1 MAERSTLHVFLGLHY
16 ILCVILLPSTVGL
29 ASTGLGAAGCS
40 PSSCG
45 QLRDIHYPFRLSTD
59 PPRCGY
65 PHGVLLCEDNRAILD
80 LGSEKF
86 FVTSIQYNMHA
97 ITVMRLGSMNGSCTL
112 PFTSLTFGSPDDS
125 DITYGRYYGNS
136 ACFMNCT
143 RPVHYDLYWPVPCM
157 TRNNSF
163 AYVVIS
169 EYSDCDLVMSVEP
182 SCGFLA
188 EAPLAPG
195 VTMNST
201 ADIFELL
208 QAFWLSWE
216 IPELHDQHSFHI
228 TPTCLNESLSIIS
241 SRIKTNG
248 ILFAIPSLVESEM
261 HFLACFKYYSN
272 RGGSRKAELVIALIQ
287 IAQSLIAMVILC
299 RFLFAPLS
307 ILLFLAYKLW
317 SSRASLDIIEKFLRN
332 QQKLS
337 PSRYSYTDIIAITC
351 HFREK
356 LGQGGFGSVF
366 KGTFLSGQHV
376 AIKMLRNPKFNG
388 EEFINEVATI
398 GRIHHVNIVRL
409 VGFCSDGSKRA
420 LVSEYMPNGSL
431 DKYIFSERGTSNR
444 PFSWEKLNEI
454 ALGVARG
461 IDYLHRGCD
470 MQILHFDIKPHN
482 ILLDRNF
489 DPKISDFGLA
499 KLYPK
504 DYSLVSLSVTRG
516 TIGYIAPELVSRN
529 FGIVSD
535 KSDVYSFGMLLL
547 EMAGG
552 RRNVDRMMEN
562 TSQVYYPSWI
572 YDRLLQGEELEIC
585 NCSEIHEVERK
596 LCKVG
601 LWCIQMKSLNR
612 PSMDKVVEMLEGD
625 VDSLQMPLR
634 PFFSSSA
641 PRSVML
647 PSMNSTFFQS
657 PTITEQEE
665 ISSLDE

>member
-1 MAERSTLHVFLGLHY
+1 MADHRHVFLGLHY
-16 ILCVILLPSTVGL
+16 ILRVILLPPTVGL

-59 PPRCGY
+59 PPQCGY

-86 FVTSIQYNMHA
+86 YVTSIQYDMHA
-97 ITVMRLGSMNGSCTL
+97 ITVMCLGSVNRSCTL
-112 PFTSLTFGSPDDS
+112 PFRSLTFGSPDDN

-163 AYVVIS
+163 VYVIIS

-188 EAPLAPG
+188 EAPLA
-195 VTMNST
+195 
-201 ADIFELL
+201 

-216 IPELHDQHSFHI
+216 IPQLHDQHSFHI

-248 ILFAIPSLVESEM
+248 ILSAISSLVESEM

-272 RGGSRKAELVIALIQ
+272 RGGSRKAELVIVLIQ
-287 IAQSLIAMVILC
+287 IAQSLIAMATLC

-337 PSRYSYTDIIAITC
+337 PSRYSYTDIIAITG

-376 AIKMLRNPKFNG
+376 AIKMLGNPKFNG

-420 LVSEYMPNGSL
+420 LVYEYMPNGSL
-431 DKYIFSERGTSNR
+431 DKYIFLERGTSNR

-585 NCSEIHEVERK
+585 DCSEIHEVERK

-601 LWCIQMKSLNR
+601 LWCIQMKSSNR

-634 PFFSSSA
+634 PFFSSS
-641 PRSVML
+641 PPNSVML

-665 ISSLDE
+665 LSSLDE